1 MAKSLRAT
9 LTAAASHS
17 DGSLQFPPWRSEAA
31 DQMLTYCRDIQT
43 IAELLSACAE
53 GTAQTLTPE
62 LAGQAGG
69 MIADEAEKL
78 RSLIKSSQNCIALP
92 TRRREHQSA
101 GKLRKAALNR

>member
-1 MAKSLRAT
+1 MAKSLRTT
-9 LTAAASHS
+9 LTAPASRS
-17 DGSLQFPPWRSEAA
+17 DGPLQFPPLRSQTA
-31 DQMLTYCRDIQT
+31 DEMLTYCRNIQT

-62 LAGQAGG
+62 LAGQAGS

-78 RSLIKSSQNCIALP
+78 RSLIKSFQNCTALP
-92 TRRREHQSA
+92 TRRREHQSG